1 MATPTTVLG
10 GLLAVYQADNVLPTL
25 APAFWT
31 GQAPENTPLPYL
43 VLEHQGEE
51 VQWNSEGG
59 IEETRC
65 TLHAFCEGAAAC
77 EAIVGAI
84 RTAYDFV
91 RLSLDGVADM
101 GVMRTGYTLVPD
113 ERAGD
118 ADLVYHAAVSFLVR
132 VYRTRTR

>member
-1 MATPTTVLG
+1 MATTVLG
-10 GLLAVYQADNVLPTL
+10 GMLAVYQADNLLPTL

-31 GQAPENTPLPYL
+31 GQAPENTALPYL
-43 VLEHQGEE
+43 VLEHQGETPE
-51 VQWNSEGG
+51 WNSQGG

-65 TLHAFCEGAAAC
+65 TLHAFAEGAAAT
-77 EAIVGAI
+77 EAIVEAV
-84 RTAYDFV
+84 RSAFDFV
-91 RLSLDGVADM
+91 RLSLTGIGDM
-101 GVMRTGYTLVPD
+101 GVMRTGYTLTPD